1 MKTGTSTLL
10 KCLHRPLF
18 DVVWSLYCLDISW
31 SSLSSQTKVPDER
44 RPQAQVEISFDFS
57 ENKILI
63 WFQSF
68 PAEKAKKKASD
79 KNKKSGFVVNKQ
91 ARAVEEDEIPNKSK
105 KSSKKAPPPAPK
117 VRTNM
122 RKTLQGGV
130 FTVPPELQN
139 WKGNDLSPTKAVVPY
154 VFNLINFPVGSPT
167 FSIKTKMGENS
178 TKPASRVH
186 LINKIQASTLRFIC

>member
-10 KCLHRPLF
+10 KCLHQPLF
-18 DVVWSLYCLDISW
+18 DVVWSVYGNKHCLDITW
-31 SSLSSQTKVPDER
+31 SFLPSQTKVPDEQR
-44 RPQAQVEISFDFS
+44 LLAQVEINFDLS

-117 VRTNM
+117 VRTNI
-122 RKTLQGGV
+122 RETLQGV
-130 FTVPPELQN
+130 FLHTWYLSFFLHKQNFWRIKFTPKKRVNYDKIHRKLPIFCVITAKYTVNCQFFAL
-139 WKGNDLSPTKAVVPY
+139 
-154 VFNLINFPVGSPT
+154 NL
-167 FSIKTKMGENS
+167 
-178 TKPASRVH
+178 
-186 LINKIQASTLRFIC
+186 

>member
-1 MKTGTSTLL
+1 ML
-10 KCLHRPLF
+10 
-18 DVVWSLYCLDISW
+18 
-31 SSLSSQTKVPDER
+31 SQTKVPGER
-44 RPQAQVEISFDFS
+44 RPQAQVEINFDFS

-63 WFQSF
+63 RSQYF

-122 RKTLQGGV
+122 RKTLQAV
-130 FTVPPELQN
+130 YFDPPDLQ
-139 WKGNDLSPTKAVVPY
+139 Y
-154 VFNLINFPVGSPT
+154 
-167 FSIKTKMGENS
+167 
-178 TKPASRVH
+178 
-186 LINKIQASTLRFIC
+186 